1 MLAFSGVDVAQ
12 FDDLIQGM
20 CFISQVPLVVLY
32 DSGATNLFISRVRI
46 EKLVLLVSYLKFDL
60 TMDTPTS
67 VSILTSDVCLQ
78 CPVLIS
84 DRRFLVDFVV
94 LPLSQVDVIL
104 CMDRLS
110 SNHVLLNCFEK
121 FVVFLEFGVSDGDE
135 FLSANQVKASLREDA
150 QVYMILASMSVEIKT
165 LVNDIPMVREF
176 LKVFGLPPER
186 V

>member
-1 MLAFSGVDVAQ
+1 
-12 FDDLIQGM
+12 M

-150 QVYMILASMSVEIKT
+150 QVYMILASMSHDSQNWHECVQ
-165 LVNDIPMVREF
+165 VRMGVCGWAR
-176 LKVFGLPPER
+176 LITIL
-186 V
+186 